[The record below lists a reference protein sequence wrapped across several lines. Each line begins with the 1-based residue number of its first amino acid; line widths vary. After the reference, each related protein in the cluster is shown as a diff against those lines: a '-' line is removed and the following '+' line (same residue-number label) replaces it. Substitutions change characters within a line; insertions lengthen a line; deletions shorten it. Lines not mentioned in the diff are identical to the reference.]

1 MMGGVEFDSD
11 GEAIDF
17 SQRFYYQGM
26 MFSSVP
32 NLLQTFGYINAS
44 WTLRADLN
52 SEFLCRVLDH
62 MDAKGASRFVPVLNE
77 KDENMETKD
86 WVSDFQPGYMKRAM
100 HLFPKQGADAPWHNT
115 QNYLLDRKL
124 LGSGDLEDGVLQFR

>member
-1 MMGGVEFDSD
+1 
-11 GEAIDF
+11 
-17 SQRFYYQGM
+17 
-26 MFSSVP
+26 
-32 NLLQTFGYINAS
+32 
-44 WTLRADLN
+44 
-52 SEFLCRVLDH
+52 